1 MKRFINITV
10 IVLIFV
16 FLVIFFGKLTSYKY
30 IEEFPEGSFTRD
42 YYQEKYSHDVIFLGD
57 CEAYSSYS
65 PMVLYSEYGITS
77 YVRGNSQQ
85 LIGQSYYI
93 LRESLK
99 YEKPKIV
106 VLSVGAMRYPKQ
118 VREEYNR
125 LLLDDM
131 KLSYEKLMLINDFK
145 LENESLLS
153 YLFSLLRYH
162 NRIFDLKKE
171 DFTYLFKRD
180 VISHN
185 GFLIN
190 KEVKP
195 LTKLPAKKVL
205 DNYDF
210 SKENFDYLE
219 KITKL
224 CKKENIELILVK
236 SPTVYPFW
244 YDEYNSQIV
253 DFANKHNLKY
263 INMLDYLDDIGIDYT
278 IDTYDSGVH
287 LNLSGATKY
296 SKYFGNFLKGY
307 YNLSDYRNNDT
318 INKEY
323 KIKLERYNGEV
334 NEKDT

>member
-85 LIGQSYYI
+85 LIGQSYYL
-93 LRESLK
+93 LREALK

-153 YLFSLLRYH
+153 YLFPLLRYH

-195 LTKLPAKKVL
+195 LTKLPAKKAL

-296 SKYFGNFLKGY
+296 SKYFGNLLKKY
-307 YNLSDYRNNDT
+307 YNLPDYRNNDT